1 MGMGGDTCHSQ
12 SNPETPPDPSRS
24 ACNPSQSMIA
34 YESPFNEEFI
44 ADGEYWND
52 FQLPWNEEDED
63 LNIES
68 FLNQQN
74 DF

>member
-1 MGMGGDTCHSQ
+1 MM
-12 SNPETPPDPSRS
+12 E
-24 ACNPSQSMIA
+24 
-34 YESPFNEEFI
+34 YESPFNEEFT
-44 ADGEYWND
+44 ADSDYWENL
-52 FQLPWNEEDED
+52 QLPWNEEDED